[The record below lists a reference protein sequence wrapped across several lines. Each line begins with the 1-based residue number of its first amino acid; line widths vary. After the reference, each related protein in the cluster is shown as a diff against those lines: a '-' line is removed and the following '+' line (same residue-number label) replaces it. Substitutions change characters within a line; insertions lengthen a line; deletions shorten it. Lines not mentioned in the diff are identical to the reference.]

1 MAETKFYICPVCGKI
16 IGVINPTAVP
26 TKCCGQDMVALVPG
40 TTDASLEK
48 HVPVVNVDG
57 NLVKVNIGSVDH
69 PMTAEHSILW
79 VYLQTDKGG
88 QRKNLAVD
96 GAPAVEFVITADEKP
111 IAVYA
116 YCNLHGLW
124 KTEI

>member
-16 IGVINPTAVP
+16 IGVINATPCP
-26 TKCCGQDMVALVPG
+26 TKCCGQDMVPLVPG

-48 HVPVVNVDG
+48 HVPVVNV
-57 NLVKVNIGSVDH
+57 
-69 PMTAEHSILW
+69 
-79 VYLQTDKGG
+79 
-88 QRKNLAVD
+88 AV
-96 GAPAVEFVITADEKP
+96 GEAPAAEFALTADEKP

-124 KTEI
+124 KTDI